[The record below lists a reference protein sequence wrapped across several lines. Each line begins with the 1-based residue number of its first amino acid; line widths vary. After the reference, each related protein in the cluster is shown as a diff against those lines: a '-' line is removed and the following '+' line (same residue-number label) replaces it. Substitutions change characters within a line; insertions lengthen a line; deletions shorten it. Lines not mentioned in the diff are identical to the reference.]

1 MVRHTQFSMIGFN
14 EHTSKL
20 LLDLLNDRHEVK
32 LLEDSFGEMQLSG
45 VMEHKPSGAEEL
57 VALIE
62 KGMSFRKSAAT
73 LKNDTSSRTHAICR
87 IRIANQE
94 YAEIP
99 DGFLFLVDLAG
110 NEAPNDRKE
119 HNQARMKETKE
130 ISLSLATLKD
140 CIRGRALWGT
150 TQKGTKGVHVP
161 YRNAVLTKVLK
172 HVFDI
177 KDERACKTAVLA
189 CATPSVADCG
199 PTKNTFRYAEILRIP
214 VPKPKPVIPMVNTP
228 STWSNKNLRRWI
240 DEKSGNPPI
249 SSRILAPSENG
260 IELCKLPKGEFIAR
274 CLKTPDIT
282 QAQALAFYDKLAC
295 LQNESQTGKKA
306 DEPLLDEEKKTMSA
320 STSPFQERLGPGTF
334 IPCKEKSWQDKG
346 KAVQLTSDSKMAMV
360 MAPHIVEGAADK
372 TRFLCAEVAK
382 GQLHGSYVLYVTR
395 QVVIP
400 TEQMEEEVLLTYD
413 DASRYYLLEI

>member
-1 MVRHTQFSMIGFN
+1 
-14 EHTSKL
+14 
-20 LLDLLNDRHEVK
+20 
-32 LLEDSFGEMQLSG
+32 MQLSG
-45 VMEHKPSGAEEL
+45 VMEQKPPSAEEL

-73 LKNDTSSRTHAICR
+73 LKNDASSRTHAICR
-87 IRIANQE
+87 IRIANKE
-94 YAEIP
+94 FPEIP

-110 NEAPNDRKE
+110 NEAATDSKD

-130 ISLSLATLKD
+130 INLSLATLKD
-140 CIRGRALWGT
+140 CIRGRALWGA
-150 TQKGTKGVHVP
+150 TQKGTKGIHIP

-189 CATPSVADCG
+189 CATPSVVDCG

-214 VPKPKPVIPMVNTP
+214 VPKPKPIIPMVNTP
-228 STWSNKNLRRWI
+228 STWSNKNLRKWI
-240 DEKSGNPPI
+240 DEKSGDPPI

-260 IELCKLPKGEFIAR
+260 VELCKLPKGEFIAR
-274 CLKTPDIT
+274 CLKTPDVT

-306 DEPLLDEEKKTMSA
+306 DEPLLDEEKKTTSA
-320 STSPFQERLGPGTF
+320 SSTAPFQERLGPGTF
-334 IPCKEKSWQDKG
+334 VRCKESSWQDEG
-346 KAVQLTSDSKMAMV
+346 KAVKLTSDSKMAMV
-360 MAPHIVEGAADK
+360 MAPHIVEGAVDK

-382 GQLHGSYVLYVTR
+382 GHSPSSYVLHVTT

-400 TEQMEEEVLLTYD
+400 TEQMEGEVLLAYD
-413 DASRYYLLEI
+413 DASRYYLL